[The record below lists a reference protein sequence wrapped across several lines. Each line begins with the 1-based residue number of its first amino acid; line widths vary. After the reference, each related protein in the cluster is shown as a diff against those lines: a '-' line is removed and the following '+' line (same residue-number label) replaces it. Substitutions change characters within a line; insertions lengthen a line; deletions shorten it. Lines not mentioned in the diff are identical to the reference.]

1 MAVLGDVVA
10 FLAMYTPHTL
20 FPFAVAF
27 GLPVVMYGIIS
38 LLELII
44 LSTKRD
50 QTQNQRRRQAPRGV
64 MQMSRALYEQLDG
77 EMLQLLMSNRDFDS
91 NDYERLMRLEALNER
106 RHEGAT
112 PQQIQQLPIVIVTE
126 SMLKASENAC
136 CTVMFS
142 ISLVDN
148 KNPPQHQAPPSPL
161 SMTQT
166 APANWRGVSQASR
179 ATSTGKTRPS
189 SSSARSKSQPKQ
201 RNAKPKP
208 PLEAQ
213 LQQLL
218 LAAKFADAA
227 FLIAASAH
235 LSTRFQTADVVR
247 LMLEQAKSAR
257 ALDQAAQ
264 MVRDLQLQQNDALVT
279 LLINEMV
286 RALQFGAAMR
296 VAQEMVPGFETLSAA
311 ADRPCWTP
319 PALIQAMIRAGKFRA
334 ALKFSKQ
341 FGLLDTFPASQLVR
355 GMLETRSWEE
365 AISSVMEM
373 QLFKDFP
380 LEALAVEML
389 KQRQWSQAVKCMNKL
404 SDKDDT
410 RAKFYEALVRETAHV
425 GDFVTSLRYLREFKL
440 DQGNGDATLSLLRYL
455 VDAMVAH
462 GASTRP
468 STAEAALAAANGEEI
483 PVQEEDNTEYLPQ
496 YNVELLIRKAI
507 EGGQFHVATTYL
519 KRLRLREKFA
529 DELVAIEKAQQSRLL
544 EFRQY
549 AQLRHAQFQ
558 DPTFQKNLYALLGD
572 QPEDEMVELEP
583 VEVEI
588 VLSEEQEVFLRKK
601 NVQKDEEEAKE
612 IETEETSPVSES
624 SKRDEEQQQQSTV
637 SAETAGQS
645 RFGFARAPSSP
656 QPPLPSV
663 PVPIVEED
671 SEDSQTRSKSA
682 PPRRSPPPGLS
693 NSSDAESTQANAEE
707 SAGSF
712 NFANFAKSVQVSG
725 PPPPANAAPS
735 SQPLQ
740 QPPQQQP
747 FLNQQQQAQAMFGR
761 PMPPMPNNQFT
772 GGPPGYPMPP
782 MMPQQNPMYFPRGN
796 LPPGAMQPPGYPQP
810 PPPPPPSNN
819 GGGAFDVASL
829 AMQFHS
835 ASSNGSSGFGG
846 FGGPRPPM
854 NYPGAP
860 QNGQQLFPGMPP
872 FGVPPPP
879 PQSTFKPSMSYTSV
893 TTTRQKK

>member
-1 MAVLGDVVA
+1 
-10 FLAMYTPHTL
+10 
-20 FPFAVAF
+20 
-27 GLPVVMYGIIS
+27 
-38 LLELII
+38 
-44 LSTKRD
+44 
-50 QTQNQRRRQAPRGV
+50 
-64 MQMSRALYEQLDG
+64 
-77 EMLQLLMSNRDFDS
+77 
-91 NDYERLMRLEALNER
+91 
-106 RHEGAT
+106 
-112 PQQIQQLPIVIVTE
+112 
-126 SMLKASENAC
+126 
-136 CTVMFS
+136 
-142 ISLVDN
+142 
-148 KNPPQHQAPPSPL
+148 
-161 SMTQT
+161 MTQT

-201 RNAKPKP
+201 RNGKPKP
-208 PLEAQ
+208 PVKLAPSAFELGVARARTYADSATPEQLEAQ

-264 MVRDLQLQQNDALVT
+264 M
-279 LLINEMV
+279 
-286 RALQFGAAMR
+286 FGAAMR

-462 GASTRP
+462 GEFYKAIKYAIKFNLAKNP
-468 STAEAALAAANGEEI
+468 LDDAIAAAEAALAAANGEEI

-682 PPRRSPPPGLS
+682 PISRSPPPGLS

>member
-1 MAVLGDVVA
+1 
-10 FLAMYTPHTL
+10 
-20 FPFAVAF
+20 
-27 GLPVVMYGIIS
+27 
-38 LLELII
+38 
-44 LSTKRD
+44 
-50 QTQNQRRRQAPRGV
+50 
-64 MQMSRALYEQLDG
+64 
-77 EMLQLLMSNRDFDS
+77 
-91 NDYERLMRLEALNER
+91 
-106 RHEGAT
+106 
-112 PQQIQQLPIVIVTE
+112 
-126 SMLKASENAC
+126 
-136 CTVMFS
+136 
-142 ISLVDN
+142 
-148 KNPPQHQAPPSPL
+148 
-161 SMTQT
+161 MTQT

-179 ATSTGKTRPS
+179 DTSTGKTRPFS
-189 SSSARSKSQPKQ
+189 SSSRSKSQPKQ

-208 PLEAQ
+208 PAKPAPSAFDLGVAQARSYADSATPEQLEAR

-218 LAAKFADAA
+218 IVAKFADAA

-247 LMLEQAKSAR
+247 LMLEQAKSPC
-257 ALDQAAQ
+257 ALEQAARL
-264 MVRDLQLQQNDALVT
+264 VRDLQLQQNDALVT

-286 RALQFGAAMR
+286 RGQQFSAATR
-296 VAQEMVPGFETLSAA
+296 LAQEMVPGFETLSAA

-355 GMLETRSWEE
+355 GMLETRSYEE

-380 LEALAVEML
+380 LEALAVEMM
-389 KQRQWSQAVKCMNKL
+389 KQRQWAQAVKCMNKL

-462 GASTRP
+462 NEFYKAIKYAIKFNLAKNP
-468 STAEAALAAANGEEI
+468 LDDAVAAAEAALAAANGEEA
-483 PVQEEDNTEYLPQ
+483 PLKEEDNTEYLPQ

-507 EGGQFHVATTYL
+507 GGGQFHVATTYI
-519 KRLRLREKFA
+519 KRMRLREKFV
-529 DELVAIEKAQQSRLL
+529 DELVAIEKAQQNRLF

-549 AQLRHAQFQ
+549 AQLRLAQFQ
-558 DPTFQKNLYALLGD
+558 DPSVQKSLNTLLGD
-572 QPEDEMVELEP
+572 QAEDQMVELEP

-588 VLSEEQEVFLRKK
+588 VLSEEVEVYSRKK
-601 NVQKDEEEAKE
+601 KAQQVDEDANETKE
-612 IETEETSPVSES
+612 SEETEETTPTSEDKPV
-624 SKRDEEQQQQSTV
+624 EEQQQPSV
-637 SAETAGQS
+637 SAETASQS
-645 RFGFARAPSSP
+645 RFGFARAASSA
-656 QPPLPSV
+656 QPPPPNVPDSAEEVSV
-663 PVPIVEED
+663 
-671 SEDSQTRSKSA
+671 EDSQSRSQSA
-682 PPRRSPPPGLS
+682 PPSRSAPPPGLS
-693 NSSDAESTQANAEE
+693 RPSDGESTQATTQE

-712 NFANFAKSVQVSG
+712 NFSNFAKSVQVSG
-725 PPPPANAAPS
+725 PPPPPNSAPS

-740 QPPQQQP
+740 QPPQPPHPPQQQP
-747 FLNQQQQAQAMFGR
+747 FLNQQQSQAMFAR
-761 PMPPMPNNQFT
+761 PMAPMPNNQFA

-796 LPPGAMQPPGYPQP
+796 MPPGAMQPPGYPQP
-810 PPPPPPSNN
+810 PPPPPASNN

-835 ASSNGSSGFGG
+835 NGSSGFGG

-854 NYPGAP
+854 SYPGAP
-860 QNGQQLFPGMPP
+860 PNGQQLFPGMPS

>member
-1 MAVLGDVVA
+1 
-10 FLAMYTPHTL
+10 
-20 FPFAVAF
+20 
-27 GLPVVMYGIIS
+27 
-38 LLELII
+38 
-44 LSTKRD
+44 
-50 QTQNQRRRQAPRGV
+50 
-64 MQMSRALYEQLDG
+64 
-77 EMLQLLMSNRDFDS
+77 
-91 NDYERLMRLEALNER
+91 
-106 RHEGAT
+106 
-112 PQQIQQLPIVIVTE
+112 
-126 SMLKASENAC
+126 
-136 CTVMFS
+136 
-142 ISLVDN
+142 
-148 KNPPQHQAPPSPL
+148 
-161 SMTQT
+161 MTQT

-208 PLEAQ
+208 PVKLAPSAFELGVARARTYADSATPEQLEAQ

-462 GASTRP
+462 GEFYKAIKYAIKFNLAKNP
-468 STAEAALAAANGEEI
+468 LDDAIAAAEAALAAANGEEI

-682 PPRRSPPPGLS
+682 PPSRSPPPGLS

>member
-1 MAVLGDVVA
+1 
-10 FLAMYTPHTL
+10 
-20 FPFAVAF
+20 
-27 GLPVVMYGIIS
+27 
-38 LLELII
+38 
-44 LSTKRD
+44 
-50 QTQNQRRRQAPRGV
+50 
-64 MQMSRALYEQLDG
+64 
-77 EMLQLLMSNRDFDS
+77 
-91 NDYERLMRLEALNER
+91 
-106 RHEGAT
+106 
-112 PQQIQQLPIVIVTE
+112 
-126 SMLKASENAC
+126 
-136 CTVMFS
+136 
-142 ISLVDN
+142 
-148 KNPPQHQAPPSPL
+148 
-161 SMTQT
+161 MTQT

-201 RNAKPKP
+201 RNGKPKP
-208 PLEAQ
+208 PVKLAPSAFELGVARARTYADSATPEQLEAQ

-264 MVRDLQLQQNDALVT
+264 M
-279 LLINEMV
+279 
-286 RALQFGAAMR
+286 FGAAMR

-462 GASTRP
+462 GEFYKAIKYAIKFNLAKNP
-468 STAEAALAAANGEEI
+468 LDDAIAAAEAALAAANGEEI

-682 PPRRSPPPGLS
+682 PPSRSPPPGLS

>member
-1 MAVLGDVVA
+1 
-10 FLAMYTPHTL
+10 
-20 FPFAVAF
+20 
-27 GLPVVMYGIIS
+27 
-38 LLELII
+38 
-44 LSTKRD
+44 
-50 QTQNQRRRQAPRGV
+50 
-64 MQMSRALYEQLDG
+64 
-77 EMLQLLMSNRDFDS
+77 
-91 NDYERLMRLEALNER
+91 
-106 RHEGAT
+106 
-112 PQQIQQLPIVIVTE
+112 
-126 SMLKASENAC
+126 
-136 CTVMFS
+136 
-142 ISLVDN
+142 
-148 KNPPQHQAPPSPL
+148 
-161 SMTQT
+161 MTQT

-208 PLEAQ
+208 PVKLAPSAFELGVARARTYADSATPEQLEAQ

-365 AISSVMEM
+365 AISSVMQM

-462 GASTRP
+462 GEFYKAIKYAIKFNLAKNP
-468 STAEAALAAANGEEI
+468 LDDAIAAAEAALAAANGEEI

-682 PPRRSPPPGLS
+682 PPSRSPPPGLS

-712 NFANFAKSVQVSG
+712 NFANFAKSV
-725 PPPPANAAPS
+725 
-735 SQPLQ
+735 
-740 QPPQQQP
+740 QQP

>member
-1 MAVLGDVVA
+1 
-10 FLAMYTPHTL
+10 
-20 FPFAVAF
+20 
-27 GLPVVMYGIIS
+27 
-38 LLELII
+38 
-44 LSTKRD
+44 
-50 QTQNQRRRQAPRGV
+50 
-64 MQMSRALYEQLDG
+64 
-77 EMLQLLMSNRDFDS
+77 
-91 NDYERLMRLEALNER
+91 
-106 RHEGAT
+106 
-112 PQQIQQLPIVIVTE
+112 
-126 SMLKASENAC
+126 
-136 CTVMFS
+136 
-142 ISLVDN
+142 
-148 KNPPQHQAPPSPL
+148 
-161 SMTQT
+161 MTQT

-201 RNAKPKP
+201 RNGKPKP
-208 PLEAQ
+208 PVKLAPSAFELGVARARTYADSATPEQLEAQ

-462 GASTRP
+462 GEFYKAIKYAIKFNLAKNP
-468 STAEAALAAANGEEI
+468 LDDAIAAAEAALAAANGEEI

-682 PPRRSPPPGLS
+682 PPSRSPPPGLS

>member
-1 MAVLGDVVA
+1 
-10 FLAMYTPHTL
+10 
-20 FPFAVAF
+20 
-27 GLPVVMYGIIS
+27 
-38 LLELII
+38 
-44 LSTKRD
+44 
-50 QTQNQRRRQAPRGV
+50 
-64 MQMSRALYEQLDG
+64 
-77 EMLQLLMSNRDFDS
+77 
-91 NDYERLMRLEALNER
+91 
-106 RHEGAT
+106 
-112 PQQIQQLPIVIVTE
+112 
-126 SMLKASENAC
+126 
-136 CTVMFS
+136 
-142 ISLVDN
+142 
-148 KNPPQHQAPPSPL
+148 
-161 SMTQT
+161 MTQT
-166 APANWRGVSQASR
+166 TPANWRGVSQASR

-208 PLEAQ
+208 PVKPAPSAFELGVARARTYADSATPEQLEGQ

-247 LMLEQAKSAR
+247 LMLEQAKNAR

-455 VDAMVAH
+455 VDAMVTH
-462 GASTRP
+462 GEFYKAIKYAIKFNLAKNP
-468 STAEAALAAANGEEI
+468 LDDAIAAAEAALAAANGEEI
-483 PVQEEDNTEYLPQ
+483 PVQEEDNTEYLSQ

-601 NVQKDEEEAKE
+601 KAQKDEEEPKE

-624 SKRDEEQQQQSTV
+624 SKRVEEQQQQSTV

-682 PPRRSPPPGLS
+682 PPSRSPPPGLS

-707 SAGSF
+707 SPGSF

-725 PPPPANAAPS
+725 PPPPPNAAPS

-761 PMPPMPNNQFT
+761 PMPPMANNQFT

>member
-1 MAVLGDVVA
+1 
-10 FLAMYTPHTL
+10 
-20 FPFAVAF
+20 
-27 GLPVVMYGIIS
+27 
-38 LLELII
+38 
-44 LSTKRD
+44 
-50 QTQNQRRRQAPRGV
+50 
-64 MQMSRALYEQLDG
+64 
-77 EMLQLLMSNRDFDS
+77 
-91 NDYERLMRLEALNER
+91 
-106 RHEGAT
+106 
-112 PQQIQQLPIVIVTE
+112 
-126 SMLKASENAC
+126 
-136 CTVMFS
+136 
-142 ISLVDN
+142 
-148 KNPPQHQAPPSPL
+148 
-161 SMTQT
+161 MTQT

-208 PLEAQ
+208 PVKLAPSAFELGVARARTYADSATPEQLEAQ

-365 AISSVMEM
+365 AISSVMQM

-462 GASTRP
+462 GEFYKAIKYAIKFNLAKNP
-468 STAEAALAAANGEEI
+468 LDDAIAAAEAALAAANGEEI

-682 PPRRSPPPGLS
+682 PPSRSPPPGLS

>member
-1 MAVLGDVVA
+1 
-10 FLAMYTPHTL
+10 
-20 FPFAVAF
+20 
-27 GLPVVMYGIIS
+27 
-38 LLELII
+38 
-44 LSTKRD
+44 
-50 QTQNQRRRQAPRGV
+50 
-64 MQMSRALYEQLDG
+64 
-77 EMLQLLMSNRDFDS
+77 
-91 NDYERLMRLEALNER
+91 
-106 RHEGAT
+106 
-112 PQQIQQLPIVIVTE
+112 
-126 SMLKASENAC
+126 
-136 CTVMFS
+136 
-142 ISLVDN
+142 
-148 KNPPQHQAPPSPL
+148 
-161 SMTQT
+161 MTQT

-208 PLEAQ
+208 PVKLAPSAFELGVARARTYADSATPEQLEAQ

-264 MVRDLQLQQNDALVT
+264 M
-279 LLINEMV
+279 
-286 RALQFGAAMR
+286 FGAAMR

-462 GASTRP
+462 GEFYKAIKYAIKFNLAKNP
-468 STAEAALAAANGEEI
+468 LDDAIAAAEAALAAANGEEI

-682 PPRRSPPPGLS
+682 PPSRSPPPGLS